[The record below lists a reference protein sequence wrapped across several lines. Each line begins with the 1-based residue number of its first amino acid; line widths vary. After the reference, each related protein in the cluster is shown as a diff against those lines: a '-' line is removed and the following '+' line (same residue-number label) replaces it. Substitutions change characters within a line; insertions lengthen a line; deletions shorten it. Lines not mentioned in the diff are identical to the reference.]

1 MKMLPTKLYIALQD
15 AWTRDEGQT
24 MAEYAIIL
32 AVIVVAV
39 IGTLTFLSGGIT
51 KTLSSV
57 TSRL

>member
-1 MKMLPTKLYIALQD
+1 MIKLYSFFESFLA
-15 AWTRDEGQT
+15 ATRDEEGQT

-39 IGTLTFLSGGIT
+39 IATLTFLSGGIT

-57 TSRL
+57 TSSL